1 MVCCTGA
8 TLVAS
13 GLGAVASV
21 AGVSEVSSGIGVEAI
36 RLAGGAPGRGPARRA
51 GRQPMCVDLQTS
63 LTRAPVRVSDV

>member
-51 GRQPMCVDLQTS
+51 GRLAAISEDGLG
-63 LTRAPVRVSDV
+63 LHELG